1 MTDNI
6 FEVASRKGLRFGTAK
21 GAICADDL
29 WHLPL
34 TSKNGVNLDDIAR
47 GYSRELKA
55 QEEES
60 FVTKPASRDTTME
73 LGFAIV
79 KRVIEYKLAER
90 DAAKVSVEKAKQRE
104 LLKGLIAKKKVEEL
118 GATDIKDLE
127 KQLKALD

>member
-6 FEVASRKGLRFGTAK
+6 FEVASRTGLRFGTSK
-21 GAICADDL
+21 GALCADDL

-47 GYSRELKA
+47 SYSRELKA

-60 FVTKPASRDTTME
+60 FVTKPAQKDSTME
-73 LGFAIV
+73 LGFKIV

-90 DAAKVSVEKAKQRE
+90 EATKASVDKAAQKE
-104 LLKGLIAKKKVEEL
+104 LLKSLIAKKKVEEL

-127 KQLKALD
+127 KQLKALG

>member
-1 MTDNI
+1 MSDNI
-6 FEVASRKGLRFGTAK
+6 FEVASRKGLRFGTDK

-90 DAAKVSVEKAKQRE
+90 DAAKVSVEKGKQRE

-118 GATDIKDLE
+118 GATDVKDLE

>member
-6 FEVASRKGLRFGTAK
+6 FEIASRKGLRFGTAK
-21 GAICADDL
+21 GALCADDL

-34 TSKNGVNLDDIAR
+34 TSKNGINLDDIAR

-60 FVTKPASRDTTME
+60 FVTKPAQRDTSME

-79 KRVIEYKLAER
+79 KRVIEYKLAEQ
-90 DAAKVSVEKAKQRE
+90 DSAKVAVEKAKQRE
-104 LLKGLIAKKKVEEL
+104 LLRGLIAKKKVEEL